1 MDLETISHV
10 YTLSGQS
17 GSIGPSLSLPGDF
30 VGLDRADIFSL
41 GATAFE
47 LARGAPLPSH
57 GDEYQALRQG
67 KVPALRGFSVSF
79 QQMVAGMMRED
90 PTARPTARALLKSQ
104 ALAEAEEDKPKPGG
118 LFGA

>member
-1 MDLETISHV
+1 MHHLTPTH
-10 YTLSGQS
+10 
-17 GSIGPSLSLPGDF
+17 
-30 VGLDRADIFSL
+30 
-41 GATAFE
+41 ATPPPLLLTA
-47 LARGAPLPSH
+47 APLPSH

-104 ALAEAEEDKPKPGG
+104 ALAEAERAEEDTPKPGG